1 MLHVQLDI
9 IGPDEK
15 QSSQPKEKETHMKK
29 LMTLMLGL
37 SLVFGTVAVVFAQE
51 TTKTAEKTMKK
62 KGKKKTTTKEE
73 TTKKEGTR

>member
-1 MLHVQLDI
+1 MRLDI

-15 QSSQPKEKETHMKK
+15 KSSPPKEKTHMKK

-51 TTKTAEKTMKK
+51 TTKTVEKSTKK
-62 KGKKKTTTKEE
+62 KGKKKTTKEE
-73 TTKKEGTR
+73 STKKEGTR